1 MHVKRSPSES
11 SGWIVKARLS
21 VANYVNGSQIL
32 GHTTAMSDE
41 KHMHYDHDD
50 VIRSGEGKGND
61 FGAIVEGRINRR
73 GLIQGGLVAAFASS
87 SIGRALA
94 SFAPDAPSST
104 GLDFVPIKSSK
115 AMDIQ
120 VPTGYRH
127 DVVISWG
134 DSLFSFGQKVDLA
147 NLNAVTQAKSFG
159 YNNDFVGFLSLP
171 YGSDSSSHG
180 LLAVNHEYVNP
191 ELMFDIPDITNP
203 TLQQT
208 EVEMEAV
215 GFCVVEVKKVDGLW
229 QTIQDSKFNIRHT
242 ATTKMEITG
251 PAAGDKRMKTANHPT
266 GRTCTG
272 TLANCSAGKTPWGTV
287 LSGEENFQSM
297 FGNAKYS
304 DTKDKKS
311 SDRYGLPSGVSE
323 YGWEKHFDRY
333 DASKHPNEPN
343 HFGWI
348 VEIDPYDPE
357 WTPKKRTALGRCR
370 HEAAT
375 TYVAKSGQIV
385 MYTGDDSRFEY
396 VYKFVSRGKFDPKN
410 RLANRDLM
418 DVGTLYVAKYN
429 EDGTGEWLP
438 LVFGK
443 GPLTP
448 ANGFDNQADVV
459 IDARIAG
466 DLLGATKMDR
476 PEDIEVN
483 PVNEKV
489 YVVCTKND
497 QRGKSGKDPANSSN
511 PRPDNKHGHIIE
523 MIEGGNGDHAATTFT
538 WEIFLLCGDPADPSS
553 YYAGYPKD
561 KVSTVS
567 CPDNICFDAKGNLWI
582 ATDGQEDAI
591 NARDGF
597 FAVPTEG
604 PDRGYLRQFMSSAPG
619 AEVCGPEFTPD
630 GTTAFLAIQHPNEG
644 DKVGSYKSKPWPFD
658 GNIPR
663 PSIIA
668 IQAKNGGVIGFRG
681 EEAVTRRDVFDKIAN
696 IGKTNR

>member
-1 MHVKRSPSES
+1 LVALSPSQEALS
-11 SGWIVKARLS
+11 IVKTLLS
-21 VANYVNGSQIL
+21 IVFNVE
-32 GHTTAMSDE
+32 TALFWRQTDRMSDE

-61 FGAIVEGRINRR
+61 FGTIVEGRINRR
-73 GLIQGGLVAAFASS
+73 GLLQGGLVAAFASTA
-87 SIGRALA
+87 IGRAM
-94 SFAPDAPSST
+94 SSLSPAAKSAT
-104 GLDFVPIKSSK
+104 GLDFVPIPSGFGLE
-115 AMDIQ
+115 IV
-120 VPTGYRH
+120 VPHGYRH

-134 DSLFSFGQKVDLA
+134 DSLFSMGQSVDVM
-147 NLNAVTQAKSFG
+147 NLTAFTQAKSFG

-171 YGSDSSSHG
+171 YGSDSSQHG

-191 ELMFDIPDITNP
+191 ELMFNLEDVANP
-203 TLQQT
+203 SKEQV

-215 GFCVVEVKKVDGLW
+215 GFCVVEIKRENGVWK
-229 QTIQDSKFNIRHT
+229 QIQDSKFNKRYS
-242 ATTKMEITG
+242 ATSEMVVSG
-251 PAAGDKRMKTANHPT
+251 PAAGDTRMKTAAHPS

-304 DTKDKKS
+304 DPKTKKS
-311 SDRYGLPSGVSE
+311 SDRYGLTLEGSE
-323 YGWEKHFDRY
+323 YGWEKHVDRF

-343 HFGWI
+343 HFGWV
-348 VEIDPYDPE
+348 VEIDPFDPS
-357 WTPKKRTALGRCR
+357 WAPRKRTALGRCR

-375 TYVAKSGQIV
+375 THVAKSGQVV

-396 VYKFVSRGKFDPKN
+396 VYKFVSKGKFDPNN
-410 RLANRDLM
+410 RQSNRDLM
-418 DVGTLYVAKYN
+418 DEGILYVAKYN

-438 LVFGK
+438 LIYGR

-459 IDARIAG
+459 IDARLAG

-497 QRGKSGKDPANSSN
+497 QRGKAGKDATDKAN
-511 PRPDNKHGHIIE
+511 PRSDNKHGHIIE
-523 MIEGGNGDHAATTFT
+523 MIEGGDGDHAATTFI
-538 WEIFLLCGDPADPSS
+538 WDIFLLCGDPADPTS

-567 CPDNICFDAKGNLWI
+567 CPDNICFDSRGNLWI
-582 ATDGQEDAI
+582 ATDGQEDSI
-591 NARDGF
+591 KARDGF

-604 PDRGYLRQFMSSAPG
+604 SERGYLRQFMSSVPG

-644 DKVGSYKSKPWPFD
+644 DTFGKYKTNPWPA
-658 GNIPR
+658 NSEIPR

-668 IQAKNGGVIGFRG
+668 IQAENGAMIGSRG
-681 EEAVTRRDVFDKIAN
+681 EKVVTRRDVFEKIAN
-696 IGKTNR
+696 IGKSSR